1 MQIKRISCTN
11 FRNIEN
17 IEIFPC
23 EEMNVICGE
32 NAQGKTN
39 IIEAIWLFTG
49 AKSFRVSKENMFIK
63 IGKEKGR
70 CELDFI
76 NGGCENNA
84 ALNFSEKKEA
94 FYNDKKL
101 SAPSHLAGKFSAVIF
116 SPNDLSLIKDGPS
129 VRRKFIDTAIG
140 QLYPNYIEILH
151 SYYRA
156 MSQRNSIIKDYKY
169 DGSLSVMLDVF
180 EKELDFS
187 GRKIIDYRKRYLEN
201 LLQFIPEIYEGLSNG
216 REKISVQYIKSCDN
230 ENLAEMLLSSR
241 KNDSFLGA
249 TSIGPHRDDILFSL
263 DCLNAREYASQGQ
276 KRSIAL
282 ALKLSQAAAY
292 EKSTGECPVCLL
304 DDVMS
309 ELDPMRQNYIL
320 NHIKGRQ
327 SFITCCDPSNTKG
340 LIDGKIFTV
349 SGGRIECT

>member
-1 MQIKRISCTN
+1 MQIKRLFCAN
-11 FRNIEN
+11 FRNIKN
-17 IEIFPC
+17 IEFFP
-23 EEMNVICGE
+23 EKEMNVICGE

-49 AKSFRVSKENMFIK
+49 AKSFRASKENSYIK
-63 IGKEKGR
+63 IGESNAR
-70 CELDFI
+70 CEIDFI
-76 NGGCENNA
+76 SGGIENNA
-84 ALNFSEKKEA
+84 AIVFGEKKTA
-94 FYNDKKL
+94 YFNDKKL
-101 SAPSHLAGKFSAVIF
+101 SAPSRLAGNFSAVIF
-116 SPNDLSLIKDGPS
+116 SPNDLSLVKDGPN

-180 EKELDFS
+180 EKELTFS
-187 GRKIIDYRKRYLEN
+187 GKKIIEYRKKYLSSLME
-201 LLQFIPEIYEGLSNG
+201 FIPEIYFGLSNG
-216 REKISVQYIKSCDN
+216 REKINVEYIQSTDEQEIA
-230 ENLAEMLLSSR
+230 ENLLKSR
-241 KNDSFLGA
+241 KNDSFLGV
-249 TSIGPHRDDILFSL
+249 TSVGPHRDDIIFSL
-263 DCLNAREYASQGQ
+263 DNLNAREYASQGQ

-282 ALKLSQAAAY
+282 ALKLAQAQSY
-292 EKSTGECPVCLL
+292 EKSVGECPVCLL

-309 ELDPMRQNYIL
+309 ELDPARQNYIL

-340 LIDGKIFTV
+340 LIEGKIINV
-349 SGGRIECT
+349 DGGNIKCT

>member
-1 MQIKRISCTN
+1 MQIKRLSCVN
-11 FRNIEN
+11 FRNIKR
-17 IEIFPC
+17 IEINPT

-49 AKSFRVSKENMFIK
+49 AKSFRSSKENAYVK
-63 IGKEKGR
+63 IGETTSR
-70 CELDFI
+70 NEIDFLS
-76 NGGCENNA
+76 GGVENNA
-84 ALNFSEKKEA
+84 AITFGEKKTV
-94 FYNDKKL
+94 FLNDKKL
-101 SAPSHLAGKFSAVIF
+101 SAPSRLAGNFSAVIF
-116 SPNDLSLIKDGPS
+116 SPSDLSLVKDGPNI
-129 VRRKFIDTAIG
+129 RRKFIDTAIG

-180 EKELDFS
+180 EKELDFC
-187 GRKIIDYRKRYLEN
+187 GQKIIQYRKNYLSS
-201 LLQFIPEIYEGLSNG
+201 LLEFIPEIYEGISGG
-216 REKISVQYIKSCDN
+216 REKIEVSYLQSAQEADIAQKLI
-230 ENLAEMLLSSR
+230 ESR
-241 KNDSFLGA
+241 KNDSYLGV
-249 TSIGPHRDDILFSL
+249 TSIGPHRDDILFTL
-263 DCLNAREYASQGQ
+263 DKLNAREYASQGQ

-349 SGGRIECT
+349 ANGEILCI